1 MGVGNK
7 RVKDYPDHVRKVR
20 SILKPFIE
28 KLLEDNPLTSQQ
40 IIEEVK
46 KKFSKN
52 VSNNR
57 IDKLYDLAIKSGA
70 IGGKLAGAG
79 GGGHLVLYCEKSK
92 QPKIVEKMNQF
103 KIKEVKFSFYNDGA
117 KILNMYDYA
126 GAK

>member
-52 VSNNR
+52 CDDSVICTCSGGKHQSEWIHQTR
-57 IDKLYDLAIKSGA
+57 WGLYDLKSSSK
-70 IGGKLAGAG
+70 IQYEKQKKLYA
-79 GGGHLVLYCEKSK
+79 K
-92 QPKIVEKMNQF
+92 QTEN
-103 KIKEVKFSFYNDGA
+103 
-117 KILNMYDYA
+117 
-126 GAK
+126 